1 MSTLKV
7 NNLQDI
13 NGANNSTPE
22 QVAQGRAKAWVSW
35 IGVDKSSGEQ
45 SVINDSYNVSSVTD
59 QGTGKY
65 LVNFSITFSNTNY
78 IAVTD
83 GRDNPSNDGN
93 SSDRASLRLV
103 PFNAT
108 NMGVRGTNSNNSFVD
123 LSQLNVV
130 IFGDG

>member
-7 NNLQDI
+7 NTIQDAS
-13 NGANNSTPE
+13 GGSSSTAAE
-22 QVAQGRAKAWVSW
+22 IQQGRAKVWCSW
-35 IGVDKSSGEQ
+35 LGNSATTIE
-45 SVINDSYNVSSVTD
+45 DSFNCSSVTD

-83 GRDNPSNDGN
+83 GRDNPTNDSN
-93 SSDRASLRLV
+93 SSDRAALRLV

-123 LSQLNVV
+123 LFQLNVV